1 MNALPEN
8 ISRCQNSYFF
18 FFLCCVHFIIY
29 QEKIERLRF
38 ERVKIDSQEE
48 KQNIFKNKAFSKTK
62 HFQKQRSIL
71 KNKNEREEVDG

>member
-8 ISRCQNSYFF
+8 ISRCQNSYFFF

-62 HFQKQRSIL
+62 KHFEK
-71 KNKNEREEVDG
+71 

>member
-1 MNALPEN
+1 MLYRKIFPAVKIP
-8 ISRCQNSYFF
+8 IFF
-18 FFLCCVHFIIY
+18 SLCCVHFIIY

-62 HFQKQRSIL
+62 KHFEK
-71 KNKNEREEVDG
+71 

>member
-1 MNALPEN
+1 MNALPEY
-8 ISRCQNSYFF
+8 ISRCQNIF
-18 FFLCCVHFIIY
+18 FFLCCLPFIIY

-62 HFQKQRSIL
+62 KHFEK
-71 KNKNEREEVDG
+71 